1 MPIIRYPCVE
11 EIRTLRDEKGIGI
24 SQAHRILKE
33 EAISDAIQ
41 RLPELGTDPNVVEVL
56 NAIMGLIKHDRF
68 R

>member
-1 MPIIRYPCVE
+1 MPIIRYPSVE
-11 EIRTLRDEKGIGI
+11 EVRSLRDEKGIGI
-24 SQAHRILKE
+24 SQAKRYLKE

-56 NAIMGLIKHDRF
+56 NAIMGLIKHDRI

>member
-1 MPIIRYPCVE
+1 MSIIQYPCVE
-11 EIRTLRDEKGIGI
+11 QVRALGDQKGIGI

-33 EAISDAIQ
+33 DAISDAIQ